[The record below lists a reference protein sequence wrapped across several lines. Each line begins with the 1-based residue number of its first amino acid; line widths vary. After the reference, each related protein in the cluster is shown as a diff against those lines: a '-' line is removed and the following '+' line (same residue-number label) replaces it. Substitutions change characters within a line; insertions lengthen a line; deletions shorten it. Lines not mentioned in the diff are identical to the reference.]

1 MFPKIVVPPKS
12 SILIGF
18 SINFHHP
25 FWGLKPPIFGNTL
38 ICLTQG
44 WKTTLKT
51 VVFSTPFFLGERCW
65 GLVWLSPKLLERDVR
80 CGAGGHIG
88 LFGRSAN
95 RSVTGRNFRAEHP
108 PGFFTRRN
116 MGNRRFPGSF
126 GKIMNSKVFCIFFWG
141 GMFYFPWRAK
151 EILMNVDVCGGTKG
165 EGLSLGWL
173 KVKGIAGLFVGK

>member
-108 PGFFTRRN
+108 PGFFTRKH
-116 MGNRRFPGSF
+116 
-126 GKIMNSKVFCIFFWG
+126 GKTGDFREVLEKSWTQKFFACFLG

-151 EILMNVDVCGGTKG
+151 EILMNVDVCGGTKD